1 MQLACMRPVRIAGL
15 SSSRRKAPCLAFRRY
30 VTFLSDGWPRLFA
43 GLASTGTASAGREG
57 EGYSALYYN
66 EVGEEVGGG
75 YAGGDGR
82 YTSWGVRTERYARR
96 TWIGD

>member
-15 SSSRRKAPCLAFRRY
+15 VVENEGAVPSISSVRYLLIGRLAA
-30 VTFLSDGWPRLFA
+30 VFA
-43 GLASTGTASAGREG
+43 GLASIGTASAGREG

-66 EVGEEVGGG
+66 EAGEEVGGG
-75 YAGGDGR
+75 YDGGDGR